1 MEIELKRIAYNP
13 RLDENAFAANLFIAG
28 EKAATVNNRNGS
40 TQYFPVNERGMELV
54 TEAEEFLKKLPA
66 EKKIVEGQ
74 EKTIKQSLTTQIEK
88 LFANHLESI
97 EQQKFNKKVELLQ
110 KRNIVFGVPGKYQR
124 THLMATPIDVL
135 ALSPGG
141 QALISEA
148 ISKKIKPVML
158 EMEQILNTNIPK
170 NVLIETLGESVQE
183 TRQEQVIKETK
194 AQKKNT
200 GVKL

>member
-13 RLDENAFAANLFIAG
+13 RLDENAYAANLFIAG

-40 TQYFPVNERGMELV
+40 TQYCPGNERGMELG
-54 TEAEEFLKKLPA
+54 TEAEEFLKKLPT
-66 EKKIVEGQ
+66 EKKMVEGQ
-74 EKTIKQSLTTQIEK
+74 EKTIKQTLTTQIEK
-88 LFANHLESI
+88 LFANHIESI

-194 AQKKNT
+194 VQKKNT

>member
-1 MEIELKRIAYNP
+1 
-13 RLDENAFAANLFIAG
+13 
-28 EKAATVNNRNGS
+28 
-40 TQYFPVNERGMELV
+40 
-54 TEAEEFLKKLPA
+54 
-66 EKKIVEGQ
+66 
-74 EKTIKQSLTTQIEK
+74 
-88 LFANHLESI
+88 
-97 EQQKFNKKVELLQ
+97 
-110 KRNIVFGVPGKYQR
+110 
-124 THLMATPIDVL
+124 MATPIDVL